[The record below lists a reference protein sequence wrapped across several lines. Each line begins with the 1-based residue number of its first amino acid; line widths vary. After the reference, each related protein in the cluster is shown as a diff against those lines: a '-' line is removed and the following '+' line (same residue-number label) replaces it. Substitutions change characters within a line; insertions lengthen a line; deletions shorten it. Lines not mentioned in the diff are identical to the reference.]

1 MRNVLSFLPSILA
14 LSRRTFVALV
24 APTASILT
32 QSRPAHSLTTM
43 SSSNSPI
50 PSSEP
55 WTPGNPAHEL
65 EARQILHTWPLD
77 KYNAETLNEVHPR
90 QYTTPFTPHDEYDLI
105 AIGAGAGGLVSARQS
120 ARRGAK
126 SAMISEQLAGG
137 DCLNVGCVPSK
148 ALLRASKAIA
158 EVKRASEFGVVLPA
172 GLFKIDFGKIMQRLR
187 EKRALIAHVDGHAAS
202 QQAGTHV
209 YQGRGQFTSPN
220 TIQVGDQTLKF
231 KTAVIATGGRPQI
244 PDIPGL
250 KEAPYLTNEILFN
263 LQVLPP
269 RMVIIGAGVV
279 GLEMAQSFANFGSHV
294 TVIMSSKGLFRSKHG
309 DAEAATILQE
319 ELEKSGVRFVVG
331 STTNVKTIKGLP
343 DKSTTEFPL
352 MQLTVTTEGGDMT
365 LDCDALLIAAGRQAN
380 VENMGLEKA
389 NVDYQLGA
397 GITVNDLAQSVSNPR
412 VYAVGDC
419 VAGVPRLT
427 HCSGEMAKLVVQNA
441 LFDDDWKLSSLVV
454 PATVYTEPELA
465 TVGIYSAELAEAKG
479 MEVDVIRTGLEH
491 NDRAI
496 LDGSNI
502 GFCKIVC
509 KKGTDTILGATIVA
523 DRAGEMIN
531 EVTLAMKY
539 GIGLK
544 EVGRNIHCYPTTGEA
559 VGFCGVQYINSKW
572 KRFDAP

>member
-32 QSRPAHSLTTM
+32 QTLRPANSLTTAAM
-43 SSSNSPI
+43 SSSEAS
-50 PSSEP
+50 SSEA
-55 WTPGNPAHEL
+55 WTPGNPQHEL
-65 EARQILHTWPLD
+65 EARQLLHTWPLD
-77 KYNAETLNEVHPR
+77 QYNAETLNEVHPR
-90 QYTTPFTPHDEYDLI
+90 SYPPPFTPHLEYDLI

-158 EVKRASEFGVVLPA
+158 EVRRASEFGVVLPT
-172 GLFKIDFGKIMQRLR
+172 GPVKVDFAKIMQRLR

-202 QQAGTHV
+202 EQAGTHV

-231 KTAVIATGGRPQI
+231 KKAVIATGGRPQI

-250 KEAPYLTNEILFN
+250 EESPYLTNEVLFN
-263 LQVLPP
+263 LEVLPP

-279 GLEMAQSFANFGSHV
+279 GLEMAQSFATFGSQV
-294 TVIMSSKGLFRSKHG
+294 TVLMSSKGLFRSKHG
-309 DAEAATILQE
+309 DAEAAAILQE
-319 ELEKSGVRFVVG
+319 ELEQSGVKFVVG
-331 STTNVKTIKGLP
+331 STTNVRTIKGLP
-343 DKSTTEFPL
+343 DKSTKEFPL
-352 MQLTVTTEGGDMT
+352 MQITVATKDGDMT
-365 LDCDALLIAAGRQAN
+365 LDCEALLIAAGRQAN
-380 VENMGLEKA
+380 VENLGLEKA

-397 GITVNDLAQSVSNPR
+397 GVTVNDLAQSVSNPN

-427 HCSGEMAKLVVQNA
+427 HMSGEMAKLVVQNA
-441 LFDDDWKLSSLVV
+441 LFNDDWKLSSLVV
-454 PATVYTEPELA
+454 PATVYTEPEMA
-465 TVGIYSAELAEAKG
+465 TVGIYSAELAQAKG

-496 LDGSNI
+496 LDGSNV

-509 KKGTDTILGATIVA
+509 QKGTDKIVGATIVA

-531 EVTLAMKY
+531 EVTLAIKY
-539 GIGLK
+539 GIGLR

-572 KRFDAP
+572 KRYDS